1 MKRSSRGAGSG
12 MLTDSLQ
19 TLHLSLILV
28 LDDTNN
34 LFRTIYI
41 AAAKILM
48 CAFQN
53 CKLLKNALRWKEMT
67 LQHRDRI
74 YQLTVQG

>member
-1 MKRSSRGAGSG
+1 

-28 LDDTNN
+28 LDDMNI
-34 LFRTIYI
+34 LFSTIYL
-41 AAAKILM
+41 AVAKILM

>member
-1 MKRSSRGAGSG
+1 

-28 LDDTNN
+28 LDDMNI
-34 LFRTIYI
+34 LFSTIYL
-41 AAAKILM
+41 AVAKILM
-48 CAFQN
+48 SEFQN

-74 YQLTVQG
+74 YQLTGQG

>member
-1 MKRSSRGAGSG
+1 

-19 TLHLSLILV
+19 ILRLNLMLV
-28 LDDTNN
+28 LDDTSN
-34 LFRTIYI
+34 LFSTIYL
-41 AAAKILM
+41 AVAKILM

-53 CKLLKNALRWKEMT
+53 CKLLKNALRWKETT